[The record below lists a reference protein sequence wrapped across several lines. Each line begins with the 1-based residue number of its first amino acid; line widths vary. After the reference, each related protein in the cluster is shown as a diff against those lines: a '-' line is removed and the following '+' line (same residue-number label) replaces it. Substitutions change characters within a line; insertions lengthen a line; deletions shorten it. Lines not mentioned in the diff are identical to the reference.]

1 MPAPETPAFDTDRL
15 GRSQRFHDLMRFRV
29 HDILLVSS
37 LYDSFI
43 LSEDGQ
49 LSELLLGEFLD
60 LNLHHTPDLTR
71 VSTGEEALERLEAG
85 HSFNLIVTSLH
96 PGEMDAGTLALKVR
110 EAGHDIPVVLLAYD
124 NRELRNFLRRSD
136 TTCIDRTF
144 LWQGDARILLAMVK
158 YVEDRRNVA
167 HDTEV
172 IGVQSIILIEDNI
185 RFYSS
190 FLPVIYTALVKQSQS
205 VLSEGMNLSQK
216 LLRMRARPKILLCD
230 HFEEAW
236 EYFTRYQDHVLG
248 IISDIQFPYHD
259 VMAPQAG
266 VEFAQKV
273 RMLRPDVP
281 IMLQSSLPRNKILAR
296 SVGADFLLKGSP
308 TLLNDLL
315 RFMTKNFA
323 FGDFTFLM
331 PGGKEVGRAH
341 DLRSLER
348 MIGEVPAES
357 LAYHGERNDFSNWLK
372 ARTEFALAG
381 LLRSRKVSEFDSL
394 EEMRLDLTRAI
405 REYRRERDRGVVADF
420 DRNEFDGSSD
430 LYRIGGGS
438 LGGKARGL
446 AFANFLLSQTAI
458 RERFPDVHV
467 GVPPAVVLGTDVFDR
482 FLDEN
487 GLRDFVMAVHDDAA
501 VRRKFRKAG
510 FPADILEDLRV
521 YLDLIRYP
529 LAVRSSSL
537 LEDSPDQPFAGIYE
551 TYMIPNRGEDPEV
564 RLQHLVAA
572 VKRVYASAFSE
583 KAKTYL
589 KTTSYRL
596 EEEKMGVIIQKI
608 VGAIHEDRIYP
619 DFSGVARSHNF
630 YPTGPM
636 ELNDGIVAV
645 ALGLGKTVVEGGT
658 CLRFCPRYPEH
669 LVQFSSVNDMVRN
682 SQRSFYA
689 LQLAD
694 VEGDSPEMAVRSFG
708 LETAE
713 KDGSLVAVGS
723 TYSHENQAVY
733 DGLSRP
739 GTRLVSFA
747 PILKHGVFP
756 LAKLLDYLIKLGSW
770 GTSSDVEIE
779 FAVNMSTPPGEPM
792 ELGFLQLRPQSM
804 AEGGEAPDLGE
815 VSPSRILC
823 RSRSVL
829 GNGRVQDIH
838 DLVVV
843 DYEGFDRSR
852 SREAA
857 AEVNQL
863 NAMLVKEGRPYLLI
877 GVGRWGSNDPFLGI
891 PVTWD
896 QISGA
901 RVIVESGFRDIQVT
915 PSQGTHFF
923 QNLASLKIGYFTVNP
938 EAGDG
943 RLDWEWLTRQPA
955 VKKGT
960 FFRHLRFKHPVEV
973 LMNGR
978 RQEGV
983 IVKPESLG

>member
-1 MPAPETPAFDTDRL
+1 
-15 GRSQRFHDLMRFRV
+15 
-29 HDILLVSS
+29 
-37 LYDSFI
+37 
-43 LSEDGQ
+43 
-49 LSELLLGEFLD
+49 
-60 LNLHHTPDLTR
+60 
-71 VSTGEEALERLEAG
+71 
-85 HSFNLIVTSLH
+85 
-96 PGEMDAGTLALKVR
+96 
-110 EAGHDIPVVLLAYD
+110 
-124 NRELRNFLRRSD
+124 
-136 TTCIDRTF
+136 
-144 LWQGDARILLAMVK
+144 
-158 YVEDRRNVA
+158 
-167 HDTEV
+167 
-172 IGVQSIILIEDNI
+172 
-185 RFYSS
+185 
-190 FLPVIYTALVKQSQS
+190 
-205 VLSEGMNLSQK
+205 EGMNISQK
-216 LLRMRARPKILLCD
+216 ILRMRARPKILLCD

-236 EYFTRYQDHVLG
+236 EYFTKYQDHVLG

-259 VMAPQAG
+259 VMSPQAG

-273 RMLRPDVP
+273 RMLKPDVP
-281 IMLQSSLPRNKILAR
+281 IMLQSSLPQNQTLAR

-331 PGGKEVGRAH
+331 PTGEEVGRAR
-341 DLRSLER
+341 DLRSLEK
-348 MIGEVPAES
+348 MIGQVPAES

-372 ARTEFALAG
+372 ARTEFALAR
-381 LLRSRKVSEFDSL
+381 LLRPRKVNEFDTL
-394 EEMRLDLTRAI
+394 EDLRRELTRAI

-420 DRNEFDGSSD
+420 DRDEFDASTD

-458 RERFPDVHV
+458 SERFPDVHV
-467 GVPPAVVLGTDVFDR
+467 GVPPAVVLGTDVFDS

-487 GLRDFVMAVHDDAA
+487 GLRDFVLAVHDDAA
-501 VRRKFRKAG
+501 VRRKFRQAE

-521 YLDLIRYP
+521 YLDLIKYP

-551 TYMIPNRGEDPEV
+551 TYMIPNMEEDPEI

-608 VGAIHEDRIYP
+608 VGAIREDRIYP

-636 ELNDGIVAV
+636 GPDDGIAAV

-658 CLRFCPRYPEH
+658 CLCFCPRYPEH
-669 LVQFSSVNDMVRN
+669 LVQFSSVNDLLRN

-689 LQLAD
+689 LQLAAVD
-694 VEGDSPEMAVRSFG
+694 GHSPEMAVRSFG

-723 TYSHENQAVY
+723 TYSHENRAVY
-733 DGLSRP
+733 DGLSRA

-756 LAKLLDYLIKLGSW
+756 LADLLDYLIKLGSW

-804 AEGGEAPDLGE
+804 AEDGEVPDLAE
-815 VSPSRILC
+815 VAPSRVLC

-829 GNGRVQDIH
+829 GNGRVKDIH

-843 DYEGFDRSR
+843 DYESFDRSR

-863 NAMLVKEGRPYLLI
+863 NARLVQEGLPYLLI
-877 GVGRWGSNDPFLGI
+877 GVGRWGSNDPWLGI
-891 PVTWD
+891 PVSWD
-896 QISGA
+896 QIAGA
-901 RVIVESGFRDIQVT
+901 RVIVESGFRDFQVT

-923 QNLASLKIGYFTVNP
+923 QNLTSLKIGYFTVNP

-943 RLDWEWLTRQPA
+943 RLDWEWLARQPA
-955 VKKGT
+955 VEKGT
-960 FFRHLRFKHPVEV
+960 FFRHLHFKQPVEV